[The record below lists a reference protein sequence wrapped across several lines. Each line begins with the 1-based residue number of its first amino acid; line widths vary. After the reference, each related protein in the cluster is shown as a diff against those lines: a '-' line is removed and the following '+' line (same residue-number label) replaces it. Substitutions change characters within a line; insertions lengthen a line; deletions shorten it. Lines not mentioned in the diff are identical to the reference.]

1 MQILAKALIDAAA
14 FLELSGED
22 IIHLDDAVRALE
34 SIGDTLRSAS
44 PAELSAIR
52 AALSDLIATER
63 AGTARADLLRFYEH
77 FFESF
82 GLSYEPVA

>member
-1 MQILAKALIDAAA
+1 MQTLATALIDAAA
-14 FLELSGED
+14 FLELSGD
-22 IIHLDDAVRALE
+22 DVIHQDDAVRALE
-34 SIGDTLRSAS
+34 SIGHTLRSAS

-52 AALSDLIATER
+52 AALSDLIAAER
-63 AGTARADLLRFYEH
+63 AGRARADLLRFYEH